1 MKGACNAEA
10 MKKRREKERINVRTP
25 STEIQKKGQ
34 GEKKYRVRKV
44 ETVRKIHNQLVLT
57 KERG

>member
-44 ETVRKIHNQLVLT
+44 ETVRKIHNRLVLT

>member
-25 STEIQKKGQ
+25 STERQKKGQ

-44 ETVRKIHNQLVLT
+44 ETVRKIHNRLVLT